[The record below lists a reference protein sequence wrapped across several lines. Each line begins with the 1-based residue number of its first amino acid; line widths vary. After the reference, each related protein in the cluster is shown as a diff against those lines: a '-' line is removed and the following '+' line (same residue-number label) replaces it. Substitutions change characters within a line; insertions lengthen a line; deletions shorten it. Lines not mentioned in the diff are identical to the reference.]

1 MRQLLSSGHSSFF
14 STVPSSLRCGV
25 IVAKNVVAMVA
36 NDAAR
41 VWHEA
46 VAYLVM
52 FDVTMGSFHG
62 AEVCELPGIHILNDL
77 ANTYGQTTSDST
89 WTMDRRF
96 QEHHRSLSRKV
107 LTPHTAKI
115 LKPTSLRPSSS

>member
-14 STVPSSLRCGV
+14 STVPYSLRCGV

-46 VAYLVM
+46 VA
-52 FDVTMGSFHG
+52 
-62 AEVCELPGIHILNDL
+62 
-77 ANTYGQTTSDST
+77 
-89 WTMDRRF
+89 
-96 QEHHRSLSRKV
+96 
-107 LTPHTAKI
+107 
-115 LKPTSLRPSSS
+115 